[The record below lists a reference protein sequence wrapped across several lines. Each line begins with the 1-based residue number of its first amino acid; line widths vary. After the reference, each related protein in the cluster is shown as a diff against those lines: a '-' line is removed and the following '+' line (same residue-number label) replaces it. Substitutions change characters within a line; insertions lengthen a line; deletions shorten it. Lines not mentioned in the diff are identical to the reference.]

1 LAPVFLIALRG
12 EKNKIR
18 RFLLATAGD
27 RRFPHIYL
35 MDAIRLV
42 CPECDT
48 VHRVK
53 NLMLGKPYRC
63 KKCGAGLITMQPAAL
78 VCPACGATRPPAYLE
93 VSHSATCGECP
104 AAPLM
109 EIKIGEIIYRHSASA
124 DAENARE
131 NDALADRETLD
142 IVAGKPLAPPPE
154 ISRPAPA
161 SENSPQ
167 KIYAAP
173 ALAAESLAASA
184 PQAAASNEAW
194 TQTVANDWAEMK
206 TALTARRLSVLAR
219 PVFGW
224 ICLAILLLLFGYVL
238 AVNSAQE
245 MRLHEADKRFKNF
258 AARSQEDY
266 NGMKDLLGKRIDDL
280 ERERAALRAEKAA
293 VENDLRD
300 YYQRLGEAQRKIN
313 LLNKAYSLGIDR
325 GGGPD

>member
-1 LAPVFLIALRG
+1 M
-12 EKNKIR
+12 
-18 RFLLATAGD
+18 LATAGN
-27 RRFPHIYL
+27 RRLAHVYL

-53 NLMLGKPYRC
+53 NLTLGKPYRC
-63 KKCGAGLITMQPAAL
+63 KQCGAGLITMQPAAL

-93 VSHSATCGECP
+93 VSHSATCGECA

-109 EIKIGEIIYRHSASA
+109 EIKIGEIIYRPSDLTAA
-124 DAENARE
+124 AEKTPENNAP
-131 NDALADRETLD
+131 ADRETPEN
-142 IVAGKPLAPPPE
+142 ITPPAPPPPE
-154 ISRPAPA
+154 IVAEKPLVAPAEFSRPAPA
-161 SENSPQ
+161 SENSPP

-173 ALAAESLAASA
+173 PLAPRTPPLADA
-184 PQAAASNEAW
+184 NEAW
-194 TQTVANDWAEMK
+194 TQTVANDLAEVK

-224 ICLAILLLLFGYVL
+224 ICLAILLLLFGYAL

-313 LLNKAYSLGIDR
+313 LLNKAYSLGVDR
-325 GGGPD
+325 SGGPD